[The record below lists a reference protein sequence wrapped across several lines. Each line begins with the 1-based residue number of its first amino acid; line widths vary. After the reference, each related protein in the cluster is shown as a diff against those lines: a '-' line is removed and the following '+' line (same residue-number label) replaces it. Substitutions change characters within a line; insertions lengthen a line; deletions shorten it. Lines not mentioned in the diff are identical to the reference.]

1 MAIGII
7 LIGIGIAQLF
17 LTIAAR
23 LSIDSM
29 AVSLVILLA
38 YLVVGSRVI
47 SREQRRRETCK
58 ANDNGQKML

>member
-7 LIGIGIAQLF
+7 LIGIGVAQLF
-17 LTIAAR
+17 LTTAAR

-38 YLVVGSRVI
+38 YLMVGSRVLT
-47 SREQRRRETCK
+47 RELRRRETCK
-58 ANDNGQKML
+58 ARGDKV